1 MVRSSSTLHEQ
12 IYKYVWGWDHL
23 MFKLIHIQLMLGTYS
38 VFKDYIFEGPIHFI
52 LKRCFTCSK
61 AATPERISNYLRI
74 NPFVA
79 KHLTNT
85 SSKEIL
91 MC

>member
-1 MVRSSSTLHEQ
+1 M
-12 IYKYVWGWDHL
+12 YVWGWDHL
-23 MFKLIHIQLMLGTYS
+23 VFKLIYIQLMLGTYS

-52 LKRCFTCSK
+52 LKRTRLTCFK

-74 NPFVA
+74 NPFVV
-79 KHLTNT
+79 KYLTNI

-91 MC
+91 TCWVLDVSDF